1 MADAQAPARGGD
13 RGGRGGDRGGRGG
26 DRGFGRGRGGDRGRG
41 GRGGRGGAESKEWVP
56 CTKLG
61 RLVKDKKISSLEEI
75 YLFSMPIKEHQI
87 VDAFLGEGTLKDE
100 VMKIF
105 PVQKV
110 TSAGQRTRFKCF
122 TVVGDNNGHLGIGA
136 RVGKEVAIAIRASL
150 VAAKLNVV
158 PIRRGY
164 WGNKL
169 GQPHTVPV
177 KVTGKSGS
185 VQVRLVP
192 APRGTG
198 IVAAPVPTK
207 ILAYAG
213 IEDVYTS
220 SMGST
225 RTTSNF
231 IMATFYALRKTYAF
245 LTPDLWPATAGQ
257 RDPTDENSE
266 FLAAH
271 KAVTASA

>member
-1 MADAQAPARGGD
+1 MADAPAPAAQNTEAPSRG
-13 RGGRGGDRGGRGG
+13 
-26 DRGFGRGRGGDRGRG
+26 RGFGRGRGGRGG

-75 YLFSMPIKEHQI
+75 YLFSIPIKEHQV

-110 TSAGQRTRFKCF
+110 TSAGQRTRFKAY
-122 TVVGDNNGHLGIGA
+122 TVVGDSNGHVGVGS
-136 RVGKEVAIAIRASL
+136 RVGKEVAIVIRSSL
-150 VAAKLNVV
+150 VAAKLNLIPV
-158 PIRRGY
+158 RRGY

-169 GQPHTVPV
+169 GAPHTVPL

-185 VQVRLVP
+185 VSVRLVP

-207 ILAYAG
+207 ILQFAG
-213 IEDVYTS
+213 IEDVYTA

-257 RDPTDENSE
+257 KDPSDEHSE
-266 FLAAH
+266 FLASH
-271 KAVTASA
+271 KAVVA

>member
-1 MADAQAPARGGD
+1 MADAAAPAGGAPQRGAG
-13 RGGRGGDRGGRGG
+13 
-26 DRGFGRGRGGDRGRG
+26 RGFGRGRGAGRG

-61 RLVKDKKISSLEEI
+61 RLVKDKKIGSLEEI
-75 YLFSMPIKEHQI
+75 YMFSMPIKEHQI
-87 VDAFLGEGTLKDE
+87 VDSFIGEGTLKDD

-110 TSAGQRTRFKCF
+110 SSAGQRTRFKAY
-122 TVVGDNNGHLGIGA
+122 TVVGDSNGHLGVGS

-150 VAAKLNVV
+150 IAAKLNVIPV
-158 PIRRGY
+158 RRGY

-169 GQPHTVPV
+169 GTPHTVPI

-185 VQVRLVP
+185 VSVRLVP

-198 IVAAPVPTK
+198 IVAAPVPAK
-207 ILAYAG
+207 ILQFAG
-213 IEDVYTS
+213 IEDVYTA

-245 LTPDLWPATAGQ
+245 LTPDLWPLTTGQ
-257 RDPTDENSE
+257 RDPTDEHSE
-266 FLAAH
+266 FLSTF
-271 KAVTASA
+271 KAVTA

>member
-1 MADAQAPARGGD
+1 M
-13 RGGRGGDRGGRGG
+13 
-26 DRGFGRGRGGDRGRG
+26 
-41 GRGGRGGAESKEWVP
+41 P

-61 RLVKDKKISSLEEI
+61 RLVKDRKLASLEEI

-87 VDAFLGEGTLKDE
+87 VESFLGEGTLKDE

-110 TSAGQRTRFKCF
+110 TSAGQRTRFKVY
-122 TVVGDNNGHLGIGA
+122 TVVGDANGH
-136 RVGKEVAIAIRASL
+136 VGVGSRQAKEVAIGIRSSL

-158 PIRRGY
+158 PVRRGY
-164 WGNKL
+164 WGNKIGL
-169 GQPHTVPV
+169 PHTVPM

-185 VQVRLVP
+185 VSVRLVP

-198 IVAAPVPTK
+198 IVAAPVPSK
-207 ILAYAG
+207 ILAMAG

-220 SMGST
+220 AKGST

-231 IMATFYALRKTYAF
+231 IMATFFALRKTYGF
-245 LTPDLWPATAGQ
+245 LTPDLWAATTAAKDPA
-257 RDPTDENSE
+257 DEHSE
-266 FLAAH
+266 FLANKV
-271 KAVTASA
+271 KA